1 VQNARVPQIL
11 LLIALQAR
19 QGRIRQDE
27 RNASCKIRLAWRSIL
42 KLNYAT
48 LALLVV
54 FAILFATNIHRFP
67 LDSMRIIG
75 LCIAIPSFVFFVLAR
90 IQLGRSFSVQAKAT
104 RLVTTG
110 LYSRIR
116 NPIYFFGALMIA
128 GIIVWTTKPVL
139 FLIFV
144 VLIPLQIS
152 RSRQEER
159 VLTETFGESYLDYKR
174 KTWF

>member
-1 VQNARVPQIL
+1 
-11 LLIALQAR
+11 
-19 QGRIRQDE
+19 
-27 RNASCKIRLAWRSIL
+27 
-42 KLNYAT
+42 
-48 LALLVV
+48 
-54 FAILFATNIHRFP
+54 
-67 LDSMRIIG
+67 M
-75 LCIAIPSFVFFVLAR
+75 FFVLAR

-159 VLTETFGESYLDYKR
+159 VLTETFGEAYIDYKR